1 MLFKTTNLS
10 DVLGT
15 DLTIIRLFPNVYKY
29 ELLMNLKG
37 ASSLELFIT
46 VRVKI
51 QSSLYMIDLSMGG
64 AFVLYESYLESSDD
78 SL

>member
-1 MLFKTTNLS
+1 
-10 DVLGT
+10 
-15 DLTIIRLFPNVYKY
+15 
-29 ELLMNLKG
+29 MNLKG

-78 SL
+78 SF